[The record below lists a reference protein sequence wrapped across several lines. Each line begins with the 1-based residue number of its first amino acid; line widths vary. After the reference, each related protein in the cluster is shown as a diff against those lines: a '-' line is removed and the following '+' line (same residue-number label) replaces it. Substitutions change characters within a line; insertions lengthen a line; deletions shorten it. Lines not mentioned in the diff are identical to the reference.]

1 MQSTVSINTL
11 FYICVF
17 KRKILINS
25 LTDETGNYSHRK
37 KEKSPKISQLKH
49 ITQKVVNIIYN
60 IVNNVT

>member
-17 KRKILINS
+17 KRKTLINS

-37 KEKSPKISQLKH
+37 KEKKSQTISTK
-49 ITQKVVNIIYN
+49 TRNTKSCKCNI
-60 IVNNVT
+60 